1 MEKNILISIISNNN
15 LEFIKS
21 AILEIL
27 NFDNIDLL
35 IIDDGSEYD
44 ILNEIEEYKSVKSI
58 IHDEGLGYGAC
69 LSSAIVF
76 AKDFN
81 YDYLITLNP
90 EAPGFVKDIPEII
103 NNLEYGYD
111 LVTCSRILENSDF
124 NKINDNV
131 LKLFEDLTDY
141 LNKVT
146 EQNLTDPLSEIKGYN
161 INTTKDIDLTVEDHG
176 VLLQLFVQSSYFGY
190 NIIELPSESVSS
202 FGKELELY
210 DTPLESFIAIIET
223 EKYLYNKGS
232 IN

>member
-1 MEKNILISIISNNN
+1 MEKSIIIAIISNNN

-21 AILEIL
+21 TILQVQ

-35 IIDDGSEYD
+35 IIDDGSDYD
-44 ILNEIEEYKSVKSI
+44 ILDEIKEFKFVKSI

-69 LSSAIVF
+69 LSSAVIF
-76 AKDFN
+76 ARDLDYK
-81 YDYLITLNP
+81 YLITLNP
-90 EAPGFVKDIPEII
+90 EEPGFVKDIPEII

-111 LVTCSRILENSDF
+111 IVTCSRILENSDYS
-124 NKINDNV
+124 KIDDN
-131 LKLFEDLTDY
+131 LLQFFENLTDY

-146 EQNLTDPLSEIKGYN
+146 ELNLTDPLSEIKGYN
-161 INTTKDIDLTVEDHG
+161 ISTTKDIDLTVEDHG
-176 VLLQLFVQSSYFGY
+176 VLLQLFVQCSYFGY
-190 NIIELPSESVSS
+190 NIIEIPSESGSS

-210 DTPLESFIAIIET
+210 DTPLETFIAVIET

>member
-1 MEKNILISIISNNN
+1 MEKSILTAIISNNN

-21 AILEIL
+21 AILEVQ

-35 IIDDGSEYD
+35 IIDDGSDYD
-44 ILNEIEEYKSVKSI
+44 ILEEIKEFKFVKSI

-69 LSSAIVF
+69 LVSAIIF
-76 AKDFN
+76 ARDFDYN
-81 YDYLITLNP
+81 YLITLNP
-90 EAPGFVKDIPEII
+90 EEPGFVKDLPEII

-111 LVTCSRILENSDF
+111 IVTCSRILENSDYS
-124 NKINDNV
+124 KIDDGV
-131 LKLFEDLTDY
+131 LQFFEDLTGY

-146 EQNLTDPLSEIKGYN
+146 ELSLTDPLSEIKGYN
-161 INTTKDIDLTVEDHG
+161 INSTKDIDLTVEDHG
-176 VLLQLFVQSSYFGY
+176 VLLQLFIQSSYFGY
-190 NIIELPSESVSS
+190 NVIELPSDSGSS

-210 DTPLESFIAIIET
+210 ETPLETFIAVIET